1 MPFKISE
8 KAYNY
13 LLYSLN
19 NQHFTEQQGKEK
31 DLNFLADDSWLGDT
45 VVIDCV
51 VCRRGMWEIHLIF
64 AHYKI
69 PCKLL
74 KRIITHTYHFNKAA
88 QTAYL
93 MKKLAAKD
101 QRGTLKL
108 DESDFKFTH
117 N

>member
-8 KAYNY
+8 KAYID
-13 LLYSLN
+13 LLKSLN
-19 NQHFTEQQGKEK
+19 NQHFVEQQGEEN
-31 DLNFLADDSWLGDT
+31 DLQFLADDQWLGDT

-64 AHYKI
+64 AHYKR

-74 KRIITHTYHFNKAA
+74 KRIITSTYQLNKAVL
-88 QTAYL
+88 TAHL

-108 DESDFKFTH
+108 DEADFKF
-117 N
+117 NRN